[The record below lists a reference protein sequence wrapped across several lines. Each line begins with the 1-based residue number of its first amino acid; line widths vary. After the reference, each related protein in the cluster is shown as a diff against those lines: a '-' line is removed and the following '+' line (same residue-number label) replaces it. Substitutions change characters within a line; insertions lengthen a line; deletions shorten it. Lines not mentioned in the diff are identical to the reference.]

1 METKLIQDNF
11 DINLFNSCAI
21 NPLQSWEWG
30 ETRKAIGKEIYRF
43 GLFDKNKLKSVYTVI
58 LYNLP
63 RVKYKVGHLI
73 FSEIPSPETI
83 NFMQSTLAEYNVVF
97 IKIEPYKY
105 SADQQENI
113 QSFNEWKSLL
123 DRSSIKNSPSES
135 RYMYDQTIILDLTKE
150 ESQLNKELRK
160 STRYTIRNAYT
171 KLVQIE
177 ESEDFQTFWNVFES
191 TVKRQNYYA
200 HDENYHITVW
210 ENMRKNISKFFIAKL
225 DEDVLAA
232 FEIFF
237 FNQRAYYVYSG
248 SSDKNRQLGGSNILM
263 WETILRSKAL
273 GCNEFDLW
281 GIGDKPSFRGFS
293 SFKEGYG
300 GQKVYM
306 MEGLDI
312 VFDQYLYWGYKYL
325 NGARL
330 FLRDILRND

>member
-11 DINLFNSCAI
+11 DTNLFNSCAI

-43 GLFDKNKLKSVYTVI
+43 GVFEKDKLKSVYTVI

-63 RVKYKVGHLI
+63 KVKYKVGHLI
-73 FSEIPSPETI
+73 FSEIPTAETI
-83 NFMQSTLAEYNVVF
+83 NFIKSSLSGLNIIF
-97 IKIEPYKY
+97 IKIEPYEYHISPEENTKKY
-105 SADQQENI
+105 E
-113 QSFNEWKSLL
+113 EWRYSLREL
-123 DRSSIKNSPSES
+123 SIKNSLSES
-135 RYMYDQTIILDLTKE
+135 RYMYDQTIILDLSKE

-171 KLVQIE
+171 KLVSVE
-177 ESEDFQTFWNVFES
+177 ETEDFQTFWNIFES

-210 ENMRKNISKFFIAKL
+210 RNMRKNISKLFIAKL
-225 DEDVLAA
+225 DDEVLAA

-263 WETILRSKAL
+263 WETILRSKAF
-273 GCNEFDLW
+273 GCKEFDLW

-306 MEGLDI
+306 MNGLDI
-312 VFDQYLYWGYKYL
+312 IFNQYLYFVYKYL
-325 NGARL
+325 NLARL
-330 FLRDILRND
+330 FLRDLLRND